1 MAVYVDE
8 EKCTGCG
15 VCVSLC
21 PVQAISIDDD
31 HAVIDQ
37 ELCTECL
44 RCMDECP
51 SEAFYQVLDE
61 KTPMPQQD
69 SPPAAQRE
77 TYLSPPPQPQGDK
90 IQRALSLGESIVRG
104 ISSVVQYFSQNDT
117 SDARRGMG
125 MSRKGKGRGR
135 GMQRRRR
142 GGRKK

>member
-15 VCVSLC
+15 ICTSLC
-21 PVQAISIDDD
+21 QAEAISIEDDY
-31 HAVIDQ
+31 AVIDQ

-51 SEAFYQVLDE
+51 SEAIYQVLDE
-61 KTPMPQQD
+61 KTPLPRQD

-104 ISSVVQYFSQNDT
+104 IASVVQYFSQNDT
-117 SDARRGMG
+117 SPSHRGKRTG
-125 MSRKGKGRGR
+125 RKGQGRGR

-142 GGRKK
+142 GGKK

>member
-15 VCVSLC
+15 ACVSLC
-21 PVQAISIDDD
+21 PDQAISLEND

-61 KTPMPQQD
+61 KTPVPRQENT
-69 SPPAAQRE
+69 PAAPRE
-77 TYLSPPPQPQGDK
+77 SQPQGDK
-90 IQRALSLGESIVRG
+90 IQRALSLGESIVKG

-117 SDARRGMG
+117 PAP
-125 MSRKGKGRGR
+125 RKGIGKGRKGQGRGR
-135 GMQRRRR
+135 GIQRRRR
-142 GGRKK
+142 GGGKK